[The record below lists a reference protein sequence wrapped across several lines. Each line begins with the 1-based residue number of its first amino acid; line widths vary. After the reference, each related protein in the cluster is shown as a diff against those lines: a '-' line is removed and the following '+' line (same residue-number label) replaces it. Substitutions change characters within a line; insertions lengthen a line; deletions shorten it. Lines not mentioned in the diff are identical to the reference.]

1 MKVRQRFSEE
11 YKADAVRMVIENGI
25 RPVEVVKDLGIG
37 RSTLE
42 KWIREYKRKFSQ
54 VNGLPSTGE
63 GEEVR
68 QLKAENHKL
77 RLERELLKKAAI
89 FFANDR
95 SS

>member
-11 YKADAVRMVIENGI
+11 YKSDAVRMVLENGI
-25 RPVEVVKDLGIG
+25 RPVDVVKDLGIG

-42 KWIREYKRKFSQ
+42 KWIRDYKRKFSAG
-54 VNGLPSTGE
+54 NGVPCPVE
-63 GEEVR
+63 GEELR